1 MRVRHALWYL
11 CCHVEKLNSSK
22 RTERGE
28 REREPSGIP
37 GPALVWLFNSSFTS
51 GFVFYILKKQ
61 NRTKKKKTT
70 TKKQNKN
77 KNSFSYPG
85 RTGFMSLAT
94 EFPT

>member
-37 GPALVWLFNSSFTS
+37 GPALVCLFNSSFTS

-61 NRTKKKKTT
+61 NRTKKKHHKKT
-70 TKKQNKN
+70 KQKQN
-77 KNSFSYPG
+77 SLSYPG